1 MRRIGR
7 GLRIECGTGS
17 GPYES
22 KNLVQPRA
30 LAHEEGKVV
39 WQHILQPCRWR
50 AESRGWG
57 IEQGRRLK
65 IDGKV
70 KGIARM
76 FEQQQRVKHRR
87 ADRYR
92 CVDLER
98 QLIWRL

>member
-87 ADRYR
+87 ADRY
-92 CVDLER
+92 LS
-98 QLIWRL
+98 LIHI